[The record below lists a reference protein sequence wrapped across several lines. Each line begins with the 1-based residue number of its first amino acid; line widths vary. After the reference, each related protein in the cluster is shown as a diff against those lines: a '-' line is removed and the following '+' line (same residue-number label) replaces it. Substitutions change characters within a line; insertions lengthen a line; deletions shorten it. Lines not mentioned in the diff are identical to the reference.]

1 MIEEAG
7 RLGTGVGR
15 KGLKNRVAGV
25 VVRRPAQTSQGFL
38 GGLLKR

>member
-15 KGLKNRVAGV
+15 KGLINRVAGV
-25 VVRRPAQTSQGFL
+25 GVRRPAKTNQ
-38 GGLLKR
+38 GLLGRLPKR